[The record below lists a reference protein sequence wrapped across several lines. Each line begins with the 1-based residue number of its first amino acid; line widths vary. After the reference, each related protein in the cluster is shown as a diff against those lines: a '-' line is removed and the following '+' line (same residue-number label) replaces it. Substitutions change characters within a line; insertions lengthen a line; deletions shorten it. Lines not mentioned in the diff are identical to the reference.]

1 MSSST
6 LERKLKNENLE
17 LVKIFIL
24 LPSVEYY

>member
-6 LERKLKNENLE
+6 LERKLKNGNLE